1 MTGEYAEVEVLEE
14 HRVIEVRVDG
24 KEEDA
29 TREEKKATMLI
40 IYLYN
45 VFGLLTD
52 LWVLFCFVTYISKTV
67 L

>member
-29 TREEKKATMLI
+29 TRERTLRCALATAEHWK
-40 IYLYN
+40 
-45 VFGLLTD
+45 G
-52 LWVLFCFVTYISKTV
+52 
-67 L
+67 